1 MYNNIFRRRTFNRF
15 CCIFPIWY
23 IWATGAFVPASLYKV
38 DWLVY
43 QFNIKKNHFRLLC
56 IISSLLL
63 CILSASRLPILVCT
77 ACYTN
82 LYVPFSRL
90 NAEILAPLEQEIR
103 GLQQF
108 RQPTS
113 VIFMV
118 DFINTEI
125 FSTRRSWRRLD
136 QRVQCVWMWCTCQES
151 HHVVTS
157 FILIVCVNVFQ
168 EVFTVHAAE
177 QRLYKTFDYETQHL
191 FSFNC

>member
-1 MYNNIFRRRTFNRF
+1 MCNEIFRGRTFNRF
-15 CCIFPIWY
+15 CYIFPIWY

-43 QFNIKKNHFRLLC
+43 QFNIEKNHFRLLC

-113 VIFMV
+113 EELEKAGSTCPVCLDVMHVSRITPCGHIFH
-118 DFINTEI
+118 
-125 FSTRRSWRRLD
+125 SHCLRQCLSRSVHCPCCR
-136 QRVQCVWMWCTCQES
+136 TK
-151 HHVVTS
+151 
-157 FILIVCVNVFQ
+157 IV
-168 EVFTVHAAE
+168 
-177 QRLYKTFDYETQHL
+177 
-191 FSFNC
+191 

>member
-1 MYNNIFRRRTFNRF
+1 MRFLGEELLTDFVAFFQSDIFEQLEHLYLPLFTRWTDWFINSILKTSMYSN
-15 CCIFPIWY
+15 
-23 IWATGAFVPASLYKV
+23 
-38 DWLVY
+38 
-43 QFNIKKNHFRLLC
+43 FRLLC

-63 CILSASRLPILVCT
+63 CILSASRLPILVST

-125 FSTRRSWRRLD
+125 FSTRRSWRKLD
-136 QRVQCVWMWCTCQES
+136 QRVQCVWM
-151 HHVVTS
+151 
-157 FILIVCVNVFQ
+157 
-168 EVFTVHAAE
+168 
-177 QRLYKTFDYETQHL
+177 
-191 FSFNC
+191 

>member
-1 MYNNIFRRRTFNRF
+1 M
-15 CCIFPIWY
+15 
-23 IWATGAFVPASLYKV
+23 
-38 DWLVY
+38 VY
-43 QFNIKKNHFRLLC
+43 QFNIEKNHFRLLC

-113 VIFMV
+113 EELEKAGSTCPVCLDVMHVSRITPCGHIFH
-118 DFINTEI
+118 
-125 FSTRRSWRRLD
+125 SHCLRQCLSRSVHCPCCR
-136 QRVQCVWMWCTCQES
+136 TK
-151 HHVVTS
+151 
-157 FILIVCVNVFQ
+157 IV
-168 EVFTVHAAE
+168 
-177 QRLYKTFDYETQHL
+177 
-191 FSFNC
+191 